1 MFSADTRPLPRQ
13 RAGDPSQC
21 PDEPLRQSKL
31 TLAGRLGFPPPW
43 TRATAGR
50 VKVNGGIHPLCL
62 TGTLTI
68 SPIIFLMPKAASD
81 LMNTPSKVHKLGSE
95 VTNELTHETKY

>member
-1 MFSADTRPLPRQ
+1 MLSSSLDK
-13 RAGDPSQC
+13 SH
-21 PDEPLRQSKL
+21 
-31 TLAGRLGFPPPW
+31 GRTCQGQW
-43 TRATAGR
+43 
-50 VKVNGGIHPLCL
+50 GIHPLCL

-95 VTNELTHETKY
+95 VPNELTHKTKY